1 VTGAGR
7 PSAAPS
13 AGGKIETVEIAVVG
27 AGVVGLAVAHRLAA
41 SGREVL
47 LIDRAEPGS
56 GASYGN
62 AGTIADY
69 AVQPVGTP
77 DVLRHLPRLFFDRN
91 SPLAIRK
98 AALPTLAPWLLRFAR
113 QSLPGAA
120 RANAAALAA
129 LLTDAAPRWR
139 DLAAD
144 IGGEALMQD
153 RGCLYWYQSDA
164 DYRAAKADMAHRRS
178 LGISVELLSAP
189 ELCALEPSL
198 PVAGGGAAFFP
209 GALFLTDPG
218 QMVRKLADRAR
229 GLGARF
235 RAGEVKRLS
244 RESGGVRLGG
254 PGLDIR
260 ARIVVLATGAHGRD
274 LARQAGDRV
283 PLDTERGYHV
293 EWDMEAPRLLR
304 PVCPTARGFYLCPM
318 SGRLR
323 AAGAVELG
331 GLTAP
336 PSPHRVARLEAG
348 ACAIFPDLGAPSRSW
363 MGFRP
368 SIPDSRP
375 VIGPSAGGGA
385 VIHAYG
391 HGHIGLT
398 LAPVTAEMVESCVAG
413 GVENP
418 LLALTRPG
426 RF

>member
-1 VTGAGR
+1 M
-7 PSAAPS
+7 
-13 AGGKIETVEIAVVG
+13 ETVEIAVIG
-27 AGVVGLAVAHRLAA
+27 AGVIGLAIAHRLASA
-41 SGREVL
+41 GREVL

-56 GASYGN
+56 GASFGN

-77 DVLRHLPRLFFDRN
+77 DVLRNLPSLLFDRN

-98 AALPTLAPWLLRFAR
+98 AALPTLAPWLSRFAR

-120 RANAAALAA
+120 RANAEALAA
-129 LLTDAAPRWR
+129 LLADAAPRWR

-144 IGGEALMQD
+144 IGGTALMRD
-153 RGCLYWYQSDA
+153 RGCLYWYRTDA
-164 DYRAAKADMAHRRS
+164 EFRAASGDMAFRRS

-189 ELCALEPSL
+189 ELSALEPSL
-198 PVAGGGAAFFP
+198 PVEGGGAAFFP

-218 QMVRKLADRAR
+218 QMVSKLADRAR
-229 GLGARF
+229 ALGARF
-235 RAGEVKRLS
+235 LRVEVTRLS
-244 RESGGVRLGG
+244 RDGAGVRLDG
-254 PGLDIR
+254 PGLEVR
-260 ARIVVLATGAHGRD
+260 ARAVVLATGAHGRD
-274 LARQAGDRV
+274 LVRQAGDRV
-283 PLDTERGYHV
+283 PLDTERGYHL
-293 EWDMEAPRLLR
+293 EWDMAVPRLTR
-304 PVCPTARGFYLCPM
+304 PTCPTARGFYLCPM

-323 AAGAVELG
+323 AAGTVELG

-336 PSPHRVARLEAG
+336 PSPHRIARLEAG
-348 ACAIFPDLGAPSRSW
+348 VRAIFPDLGPPARSW

-375 VIGPSAGGGA
+375 VIGFSAAGGA

-398 LAPVTAEMVESCVAG
+398 LAPVTAELVECCLPRGAG
-413 GVENP
+413 HP
-418 LLALTRPG
+418 LLAFVRPD